1 MLKIGIYLNVFV
13 ILGLSIAALVLTFR
27 KKSDLKKI
35 ALLAMAFTT
44 LNFFNFVLL
53 SMEIVETNWD
63 LLILFPVC
71 LLTGVMNM
79 VTTIVSF
86 VKMIKA
92 GRCTKVIFDFLA
104 TPVLAVLLLFFIPFG
119 YNVLIVAVLVI
130 VAEILLC
137 KTIKKSEEKDKLGI
151 LKIALPIIL
160 PVLIVGIPFAY
171 EAYIIKNCEYILT
184 YNYQNGWTTS
194 EDTYIAVINKK
205 PVEVTLHKNLF
216 NREEVEIDFDY
227 CILEDLSAAENDRTE
242 EIIADIKER
251 CPGVDSVI
259 VEYFADGNAIVTI
272 EKEGRCVAEYFYY
285 DNEFIKDISDFN
297 FVGDLEEVIYY
308 KLTYQNTK

>member
-1 MLKIGIYLNVFV
+1 
-13 ILGLSIAALVLTFR
+13 
-27 KKSDLKKI
+27 
-35 ALLAMAFTT
+35 
-44 LNFFNFVLL
+44 
-53 SMEIVETNWD
+53 
-63 LLILFPVC
+63 
-71 LLTGVMNM
+71 M